1 MNVSSLGSQLN
12 NHAALS
18 ALSMSTQASRN
29 KGKQGND
36 PMRALSGAIALQGG
50 EEDGAMT
57 QRLQQMKESVQA
69 LGGTQDS
76 KEARKQAAI
85 KKVEQ
90 LSQRAKQLEQ
100 MLQKGAPITGTFAK
114 NTASELK
121 SIARQ
126 LAAAVKDIRAAKD
139 EGGAEGGGA
148 DLSAL
153 ASATANAAAN
163 AAAGAAGEAGESA
176 EQSAEQ
182 AAGDAQTSAQQAEQ
196 QADRAAEEA
205 NRAAGEADH
214 AARQADAAA
223 ETGAAAAQS
232 ASDAAAAGSDAAQRA
247 QGSSSVHGEDEG
259 EKQLERMI
267 ELTKMTVRNA
277 AGLLKARLKDQHGKE
292 AKECDDA
299 IKTIDKMDMA
309 QAEDSVSTSLYGSD
323 GGLLDGSGIAASLG
337 LSVQV

>member
-1 MNVSSLGSQLN
+1 MNISTLGSQLN

-50 EEDGAMT
+50 EEDGAMS

-69 LGGTQDS
+69 LGGTQNS

-114 NTASELK
+114 NTAQELK
-121 SIARQ
+121 SIAKQ

-139 EGGAEGGGA
+139 EGGAEGGGV
-148 DLSAL
+148 DLSAQV
-153 ASATANAAAN
+153 SATAQAAAES
-163 AAAGAAGEAGESA
+163 AASAAGAD
-176 EQSAEQ
+176 AEQ
-182 AAGDAQTSAQQAEQ
+182 AESGTEQAASDAESSASQAEQ
-196 QADRAAEEA
+196 QATRAAEQAERAGAEA
-205 NRAAGEADH
+205 ERAAQTSA
-214 AARQADAAA
+214 
-223 ETGAAAAQS
+223 TGAEQAATN
-232 ASDAAAAGSDAAQRA
+232 AAAAGTDAAARA
-247 QGSSSVHGEDEG
+247 QGSSSATGEDEG
-259 EKQLERMI
+259 DKQLERMI
-267 ELTKMTVRNA
+267 ELTKMTIRNA
-277 AGLLKARLKDQHGKE
+277 AGLLKARLKDQHSKE
-292 AKECDDA
+292 AKDCDEA
-299 IKTIDKMDMA
+299 IQTLQKMDDDRMA
-309 QAEDSVSTSLYGSD
+309 ESATYDST
-323 GGLLDGSGIAASLG
+323 GGLRDLNSLGSLG